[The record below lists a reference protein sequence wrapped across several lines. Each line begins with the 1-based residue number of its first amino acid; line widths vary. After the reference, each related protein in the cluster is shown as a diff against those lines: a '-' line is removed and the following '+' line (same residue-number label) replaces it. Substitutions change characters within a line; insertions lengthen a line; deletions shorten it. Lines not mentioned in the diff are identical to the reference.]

1 MNNFKELK
9 VWTKAIELV
18 TGIYNTTKHF
28 PDSERFGLCSQI
40 QRAAIS
46 IPSNIAEGAGRNTKG
61 EFNNF
66 LGIALSSS
74 YELEIQLIIAHKL
87 DLIES
92 KQNKLLLVEIGE
104 IQRMITGLQKT
115 LK

>member
-46 IPSNIAEGAGRNTKG
+46 IP
-61 EFNNF
+61 
-66 LGIALSSS
+66 
-74 YELEIQLIIAHKL
+74 
-87 DLIES
+87 
-92 KQNKLLLVEIGE
+92 
-104 IQRMITGLQKT
+104 
-115 LK
+115 